1 MNDGCS
7 AWNPGLESDIPP
19 AYRDLETIYRQ
30 ENVTLRKEDVDELS
44 KQTGLSPDEIVVFK
58 PERLVLHEL
67 IIRVTADILV
77 PEGDDETDLGRSFR
91 GITKRILAHYIQPRI
106 GEITRI
112 HSDLHQTVYNR
123 VRQELAENL
132 FATRKSEPRRKAFF
146 LFARRQKKKAP
157 PRSGETTV
165 ERERRAISAFREK
178 AQTAEDALSH
188 AIYKSLYRVLDS
200 IAANR
205 GYLGPDQGFL
215 ADLICNQVCN
225 SHGSEIIGEKI
236 APWIAAAI
244 EKEGYPTIPIASKPL
259 LISLKGASASG
270 KSSLRP
276 MLWQVMSDQGM
287 AAEGYA
293 TISPDIWRRLLLD
306 YESLGEAYKYAGR
319 LTSQE
324 VIIVDGKLDRYI
336 RDKAEQGGSIPHM
349 LVDRFRFDS
358 FSTERITKVLHG
370 TYVRHVDTLFMYFLV
385 TPPHATVD
393 RGWERGLKT
402 GRYKAVEDFLD
413 HSVEAYVG
421 MPKILFKW
429 LAYKR
434 PRFKYEFLDNSVPK
448 GTYPKTIA
456 FGTQDE
462 INIIDCS
469 GFVDIVRYQKINIRA
484 RSPGE
489 VYPTGSQSSV
499 KNNIEFL
506 RQCIKKIPTVN
517 FIDQATGTPYVSV
530 HKGKFSILDQ
540 DIFARQIENGQR
552 ADIFAELAPRLSL
565 CSAMPSRSCT

>member
-19 AYRDLETIYRQ
+19 AYRKLETIYRQ
-30 ENVTLRKEDVDELS
+30 ENVTSRREDVYELS

-67 IIRVTADILV
+67 IIRVTADVLV

-91 GITKRILAHYIQPRI
+91 RITRRILANYIQPRI

-112 HSDLHQTVYNR
+112 HSDLRHAVYSR
-123 VRQELAENL
+123 VRQELAETL
-132 FATRKSEPRRKAFF
+132 FANRKPEPPRKTFF
-146 LFARRQKKKAP
+146 LFARPKTKKTVP
-157 PRSGETTV
+157 GSGETTV
-165 ERERRAISAFREK
+165 ERERRTISAFQEK
-178 AQTAEDALSH
+178 AQTAEDTLSN
-188 AIYKSLYRVLDS
+188 AIYKSLSRVLDS

-215 ADLICNQVCN
+215 TDLICNQVCN
-225 SHGSEIIGEKI
+225 SLGSEIIGEEL

-244 EKEGYPTIPIASKPL
+244 EEEGYPTIPIAPKPL

-276 MLWQVMSDQGM
+276 MLRQVMTDQGM

-306 YESLGEAYKYAGR
+306 YEALREAYKYAGR

-336 RDKAEQGGSIPHM
+336 RGKAEQGGSIPHM

-358 FSTERITKVLHG
+358 FSTERIAKVLHG
-370 TYVRHVDTLFMYFLV
+370 TYIQHVGTMFMYFLV

-429 LAYKR
+429 LAHKR

-499 KNNIEFL
+499 KNNMGFL

-517 FIDQATGTPYVSV
+517 FVDQATGTPYVSV

-540 DIFARQIENGQR
+540 DILAMQR
-552 ADIFAELAPRLSL
+552 NDSERAAIFAELSPRLAS
-565 CSAMPSRSCT
+565 SFRYPVAG